1 MNAELGDTTKRLLPA
16 VFFVSAAVIGWQ
28 LALMR
33 CLLISRY
40 HHFSFLVISC
50 ALLGFGGGG
59 VLLALAGRRF
69 EQRHDAMFRWGIL
82 SFGISLPV
90 CFRIGE
96 QLPLN
101 VYFAPVAV
109 VPTMGWWSAFW
120 LIHSI
125 PFLLAGTLIGLA
137 LMIGG
142 RNVHKIYA
150 SNLAGSAFGA
160 LAGIGLMGMMP
171 ANALVVPM
179 AASVVV
185 SSIFLI
191 PYTALSCRRV
201 FLATVAISLLL
212 LGAAMFAGPARFFP
226 LNVDQFKA
234 LSYVRKL
241 EQQGD
246 AKRILARDGPRGRI
260 EVFSSPHFHTL
271 LSLGSVTAPPRMD
284 LMLRDGF
291 EIGSML
297 SISSIEQSR
306 FLKGTLAAL
315 PYKLLRPKRVL
326 ILGETGGNYVWLARQ
341 SAADSIYVVQ
351 GDKNIVD
358 ALENHKS
365 RVLDDPRIRVV
376 VTEPRAFLDNS
387 AITFDIIHLA
397 ALEGFSPGSS
407 GIGGLREDYLATVEG
422 FERALNLLTGAG
434 IATSLRG
441 IQDPPRDNI
450 KIAAMWIEAL
460 ERNGIKEPGN
470 HFLMARDELG
480 FTTMVGKRPYDGDT
494 IEKFRKACREM
505 SWETEWFPGIKPEQT
520 NMTHVLSGPAGTT
533 VSWYHHAITQLLS
546 PYREDFFRQWI
557 SYVRPATDD
566 SPFFYDFFRWQS
578 ISKLREAF
586 GPVWPARAEMGFLVL
601 LFSACFTSVVAA
613 VLLPGPIWLLRRQEM
628 ASSRVLIIFI
638 IIFFSALG
646 TGFMFI
652 EMSFIQMFTRFLGDP
667 VIAAAL
673 VVGGLLFF
681 AGAGSMASSF
691 LVRRLGRGSLIGPL
705 SISLMI
711 ILYMG
716 LLPGL
721 FGVDSSLSSLPKTG
735 LALLF
740 LAPLAFLMGIPF
752 PSGISELQARLP
764 AGVPLAWA
772 VNGFTSVISA
782 SGAVLLA
789 MTIGFHSLLI
799 LAALAYVAAGAA
811 ALVLSWIDNKM
822 KEFSNNEA

>member
-1 MNAELGDTTKRLLPA
+1 MNAELEATTKRLLPA

-59 VLLALAGRRF
+59 VLLALGGRWFEGRR
-69 EQRHDAMFRWGIL
+69 DDIFRWGIL

-90 CFRIGE
+90 CFWLGE

-109 VPTMGWWSAFW
+109 VPAMGWWSAFW

-137 LMIGG
+137 LMSGG
-142 RNVHKIYA
+142 KNAHKIYA

-160 LAGIGLMGMMP
+160 LAGIGLMSLMP
-171 ANALVVPM
+171 ANAMVVPV
-179 AASVVV
+179 AASVVL
-185 SSIFLI
+185 SSIFPI
-191 PYTALSCRRV
+191 PSTAFNYRRV
-201 FLATVAISLLL
+201 FLASVGTSLLL

-234 LSYVRKL
+234 LSQVQRL

-246 AKRILARDGPRGRI
+246 AKRILERDGPRGRI

-306 FLKGTLAAL
+306 FLKETLVAL
-315 PYKLLRPKRVL
+315 PYKLVRPRRVL
-326 ILGETGGNYVWLARQ
+326 ILGETGGNYVWLACR
-341 SAADSIYVVQ
+341 SGADSIYVVQ

-422 FERALNLLTGAG
+422 FGRALDLLTEAG
-434 IATSLRG
+434 MATAIRG
-441 IQDPPRDNI
+441 ID
-450 KIAAMWIEAL
+450 
-460 ERNGIKEPGN
+460 
-470 HFLMARDELG
+470 
-480 FTTMVGKRPYDGDT
+480 
-494 IEKFRKACREM
+494 
-505 SWETEWFPGIKPEQT
+505 
-520 NMTHVLSGPAGTT
+520 
-533 VSWYHHAITQLLS
+533 
-546 PYREDFFRQWI
+546 
-557 SYVRPATDD
+557 
-566 SPFFYDFFRWQS
+566 
-578 ISKLREAF
+578 
-586 GPVWPARAEMGFLVL
+586 ARA
-601 LFSACFTSVVAA
+601 
-613 VLLPGPIWLLRRQEM
+613 RQ
-628 ASSRVLIIFI
+628 
-638 IIFFSALG
+638 
-646 TGFMFI
+646 
-652 EMSFIQMFTRFLGDP
+652 
-667 VIAAAL
+667 
-673 VVGGLLFF
+673 
-681 AGAGSMASSF
+681 
-691 LVRRLGRGSLIGPL
+691 
-705 SISLMI
+705 
-711 ILYMG
+711 
-716 LLPGL
+716 
-721 FGVDSSLSSLPKTG
+721 
-735 LALLF
+735 
-740 LAPLAFLMGIPF
+740 
-752 PSGISELQARLP
+752 
-764 AGVPLAWA
+764 
-772 VNGFTSVISA
+772 
-782 SGAVLLA
+782 
-789 MTIGFHSLLI
+789 H
-799 LAALAYVAAGAA
+799 
-811 ALVLSWIDNKM
+811 
-822 KEFSNNEA
+822 

>member
-1 MNAELGDTTKRLLPA
+1 VNVESEDAAKRLPLA

-33 CLLISRY
+33 CLLISKY

-59 VLLALAGRRF
+59 ALLALGQRWFERR
-69 EQRHDAMFRWGIL
+69 RDAMFRWGTL
-82 SFGISLPV
+82 SFGISLPI
-90 CFRIGE
+90 CFRLGE
-96 QLPLN
+96 QLPLD

-109 VPTMGWWSAFW
+109 VQTMGWWSAFW
-120 LIHSI
+120 LIHSL
-125 PFLLAGTLIGLA
+125 PFLVAGTLIGLA
-137 LMIGG
+137 LMAGG
-142 RNVHKIYA
+142 ENAHKIYA
-150 SNLAGSAFGA
+150 YNLAGSAFGA
-160 LAGIGLMGMMP
+160 LAGIGLMSIMP
-171 ANALVVPM
+171 ANAIVAPI
-179 AASVVV
+179 AASVVL

-191 PYTALSCRRV
+191 PSEAFRRRRV
-201 FLATVAISLLL
+201 FLASVATSLVLL
-212 LGAAMFAGPARFFP
+212 SATMFAGPARCFP

-234 LSYVRKL
+234 LSHVRRL

-246 AKRILARDGPRGRI
+246 AKQIFVRDGPRGRI

-271 LSLGSVTAPPRMD
+271 LSLASVTAPPRMD

-297 SISSIEQSR
+297 WISSVEQSR
-306 FLKGTLAAL
+306 FLGETLAAL
-315 PYKLLRPKRVL
+315 PYQLIRPKRAL
-326 ILGETGGNYVWLARQ
+326 ILGATGGSYVWLARQ
-341 SAADSIYVVQ
+341 SGADSIYVVQ

-358 ALENHKS
+358 ALEKHKS
-365 RVLDDPRIRVV
+365 RVLDDPRIQVV
-376 VTEPRAFLDNS
+376 VTEPRAFLDNTS
-387 AITFDIIHLA
+387 MKFDIINLE

-422 FERALNLLTGAG
+422 FERALNLLTDAG
-434 IATSLRG
+434 MATSIRG

-460 ERNGIKEPGN
+460 ERNGVKEPSR

-480 FTTMVGKRPYDGDT
+480 FTTIVGKRPYAGDT
-494 IEKFRKACREM
+494 IDKFRKACREM

-520 NMTHVLSGPAGTT
+520 NTTHILSGPAGTT
-533 VSWYHHAITQLLS
+533 ISWHHHAMSELLS
-546 PYREDFFRQWI
+546 PRREDFFRQWI

-566 SPFFYDFFRWQS
+566 SPFFYDFFKWRS

-601 LFSACFTSVVAA
+601 IFSAGLTFVGAA
-613 VLLPGPIWLLRRQEM
+613 LLLPGPIWLLRRQEKD
-628 ASSRVLIIFI
+628 SSGVLIIFI

-646 TGFMFI
+646 AGFMFI

-667 VIAAAL
+667 VIAAAV

-681 AGAGSMASSF
+681 AGAGSMASPF
-691 LVRRLGRGSLIGPL
+691 LMRRLRRGLLIGP
-705 SISLMI
+705 ISVSFTI
-711 ILYMG
+711 ILCME
-716 LLPGL
+716 LLPRL
-721 FGVDSSLSSLPKTG
+721 FGVASFLPPLPKAG
-735 LALLF
+735 LGLLL

-752 PSGISELQARLP
+752 PSGISALQARLR

-789 MTIGFHSLLI
+789 MTIGFRSLLL
-799 LAALAYVAAGAA
+799 LAALAYIGAGAV
-811 ALVLSWIDNKM
+811 ALVPAWSAGKT
-822 KEFSNNEA
+822 KVVSNNEA